1 MILAN
6 SFTYYILGSI
16 LYVLQINYLFNIPNN
31 PMLQYYYFPSYRE
44 TKTEKLS
51 CWSQRWLSGRGQDSK
66 SMSAY
71 IAVAMCYRHCG
82 KIYR

>member
-1 MILAN
+1 
-6 SFTYYILGSI
+6 
-16 LYVLQINYLFNIPNN
+16 
-31 PMLQYYYFPSYRE
+31 MLQYYYFPSYRE

-51 CWSQRWLSGRGQDSK
+51 CWSQHWLSGRGQDSK